1 MLKIGAATFVAIAV
15 LFDPSI
21 APSSTGSADASN
33 GLTATAKSDR
43 LDIRSVEGSAC
54 SKTAWPYYE
63 EACLHDKRQGTQP
76 RSVRVIPIVR
86 PSPKH
91 AVAVAHK

>member
-1 MLKIGAATFVAIAV
+1 MLKIGAAAFVAVAV
-15 LFDPSI
+15 LFDASI
-21 APSSTGSADASN
+21 APSSTGPANTSGSL
-33 GLTATAKSDR
+33 GTGKSDR
-43 LDIRSVEGSAC
+43 LDIRSVGGSVC

-63 EACLHDKRQGTQP
+63 EACLHDKRLGIQP

-91 AVAVAHK
+91 GVAVAHK